1 MGHTRYFFY
10 GNSHTV
16 LYDPCK
22 VAGQTCVCATVPRCG
37 VVDQQGLCAWVQQRA
52 GQLPIILE
60 PEDVWVWVPVG
71 STWEGQPPPLLEGD
85 GDGDLGE
92 LRTDWG
98 GGEGGSELNLV
109 QYNFCTL
116 HRNVLHLLKS
126 TAVSSLEGH
135 MML

>member
-1 MGHTRYFFY
+1 MD
-10 GNSHTV
+10 
-16 LYDPCK
+16 DPCK

-37 VVDQQGLCAWVQQRA
+37 VVDQQGLCARVQQRS

-98 GGEGGSELNLV
+98 GGEG
-109 QYNFCTL
+109 
-116 HRNVLHLLKS
+116 
-126 TAVSSLEGH
+126 EGKEK
-135 MML
+135 